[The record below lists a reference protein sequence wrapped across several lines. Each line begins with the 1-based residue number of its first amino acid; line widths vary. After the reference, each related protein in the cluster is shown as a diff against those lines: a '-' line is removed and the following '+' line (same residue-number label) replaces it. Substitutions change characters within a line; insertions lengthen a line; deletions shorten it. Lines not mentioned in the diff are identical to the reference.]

1 MSEGGERARAVGI
14 NHVALEVRDL
24 DEAIDFLDGLFQ
36 FKLRSRSKGMAFIE
50 LGDQFIALFENRD
63 TGKDEH
69 RHFGLVVD
77 DKSKVKA
84 RLDALNI
91 PILGDRFLDF
101 RDPSGNRW
109 QIVEYSQIEFIK
121 APQVLEFIGASGLE
135 KADDAMEDLRK
146 KGIEI

>member
-1 MSEGGERARAVGI
+1 MKEDGERARAVGI
-14 NHVALEVRDL
+14 NHVALDVRDL
-24 DEAIDFLDGLFQ
+24 DEAIDFLDSLFQ
-36 FKLRSRSKGMAFIE
+36 FKLRSRDKGMAFIE
-50 LGDQFIALFENRD
+50 LGDQFIALFENSD

-121 APQVLEFIGASGLE
+121 DPQVLKFIKAGGLG
-135 KADDAMEDLRK
+135 KSDDARKDLRK
-146 KGIEI
+146 KGVEI